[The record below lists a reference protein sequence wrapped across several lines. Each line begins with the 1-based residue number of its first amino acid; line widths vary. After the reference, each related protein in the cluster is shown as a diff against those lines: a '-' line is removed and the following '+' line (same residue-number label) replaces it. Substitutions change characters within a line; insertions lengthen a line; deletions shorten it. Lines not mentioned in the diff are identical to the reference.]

1 MAAEGKRKGVPALG
15 WWLMLVGSSASP
27 PSGSASSTSGR
38 SASPSSRRRR
48 VWRSNKEASVSPSRG
63 IREFELRE
71 YSEWSPLVDPSE
83 KPVRLTRTENVT
95 DVHGRTFGVWTLLTC
110 TLCFLCA
117 LNLENRPLY
126 LATFLSFI
134 YALGHFLTEYLI
146 YHTMAA
152 TNLST
157 VGFFAATLIS
167 SLIYLYRNVNHMDA
181 SSVEFSWE
189 SSMFPC
195 REAIMIDAWAV
206 SLMWC
211 GPLGEEGCLK
221 EACWEAT

>member
-15 WWLMLVGSSASP
+15 WWLMLVGSL
-27 PSGSASSTSGR
+27 R
-38 SASPSSRRRR
+38 L
-48 VWRSNKEASVSPSRG
+48 ASVWFG
-63 IREFELRE
+63 FFDIWALRVAVF
-71 YSEWSPLVDPSE
+71 SQ
-83 KPVRLTRTENVT
+83 TEMT